1 MSARADELAGQF
13 VNCDP
18 ADDDRGEPPLLALQ
32 RLAYRRMLL
41 DRELTEA
48 VRAARDAGLRGAQV
62 GHRLGTS
69 GEAARRRYSS
79 RLRPDQ
85 S

>member
-1 MSARADELAGQF
+1 MSARADELASKF
-13 VNCDP
+13 KDYDP
-18 ADDDRGEPPLLALQ
+18 ADDDRGEPALLALQ
-32 RLAYRRMLL
+32 RLACRRLLL

-48 VRAARDAGLRGAQV
+48 VRTARDAGATWAQV

-79 RLRPDQ
+79 RMRPNQ